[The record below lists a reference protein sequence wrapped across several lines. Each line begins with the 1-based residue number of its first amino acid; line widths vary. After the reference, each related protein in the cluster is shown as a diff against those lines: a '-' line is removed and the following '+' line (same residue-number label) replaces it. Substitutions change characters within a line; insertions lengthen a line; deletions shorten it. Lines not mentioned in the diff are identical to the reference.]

1 MEQDT
6 SDTFSSIVVIGY
18 KIVVINYIKVKE
30 LSKFEW
36 QQSITL
42 FDIFS
47 CEICLTIYL
56 YVMRLALF
64 IVVSLFQAQN
74 PSYRIWTA
82 LFRVIGCISVGITL
96 CSLLRAI

>member
-1 MEQDT
+1 M
-6 SDTFSSIVVIGY
+6 VIGY

-42 FDIFS
+42 FDILS
-47 CEICLTIYL
+47 CEIYLTIYL

-64 IVVSLFQAQN
+64 IEV
-74 PSYRIWTA
+74 
-82 LFRVIGCISVGITL
+82 
-96 CSLLRAI
+96 

>member
-42 FDIFS
+42 FDILS
-47 CEICLTIYL
+47 CEIYLTIHL

-64 IVVSLFQAQN
+64 IVV
-74 PSYRIWTA
+74 
-82 LFRVIGCISVGITL
+82 
-96 CSLLRAI
+96 

>member
-1 MEQDT
+1 MCCIISNVEQDT
-6 SDTFSSIVVIGY
+6 LDTFSSIEVIGY

-30 LSKFEW
+30 LGKFEW

-64 IVVSLFQAQN
+64 IVV
-74 PSYRIWTA
+74 
-82 LFRVIGCISVGITL
+82 
-96 CSLLRAI
+96 